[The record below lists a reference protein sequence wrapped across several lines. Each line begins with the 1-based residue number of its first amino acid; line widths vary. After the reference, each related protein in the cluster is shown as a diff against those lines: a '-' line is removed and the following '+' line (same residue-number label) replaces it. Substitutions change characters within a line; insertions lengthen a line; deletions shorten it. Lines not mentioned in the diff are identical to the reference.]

1 MEKMTKPANML
12 VQELMQHTMMES
24 LERPRQSRNF
34 KRRQGRGKKLKGRAQ
49 PTCTRRC
56 DSCCSCPVQWA
67 SPGPGHRR
75 RRSEWPHPATPVG
88 GGKQTTHAA
97 QALFAWV
104 CRKNKNRKWIIQGA
118 ALADL
123 GADELIE
130 VGRDVEAD
138 PVDGSGKGDPT
149 EEEDEE
155 HEVRIGSGEV
165 HHLQE
170 DGGRRGRRS
179 GGASTV
185 QLIF

>member
-1 MEKMTKPANML
+1 
-12 VQELMQHTMMES
+12 MQHRHF
-24 LERPRQSRNF
+24 LH
-34 KRRQGRGKKLKGRAQ
+34 G
-49 PTCTRRC
+49 
-56 DSCCSCPVQWA
+56 
-67 SPGPGHRR
+67 
-75 RRSEWPHPATPVG
+75 
-88 GGKQTTHAA
+88 
-97 QALFAWV
+97 FAK
-104 CRKNKNRKWIIQGA
+104 KNKNKKWIVKGA
-118 ALADL
+118 TLADL

-130 VGRDVEAD
+130 VGRDVEED